1 MSEIHS
7 ATVKV
12 KNRLGLHARPA
23 MSVVDAA
30 SSFASDIFLVKD
42 GQKVD
47 AKSIMHLMM
56 LAAGQGTEMRVEAC
70 GADAPGAVAAVVA
83 LFEDG
88 FGEN

>member
-1 MSEIHS
+1 MSATHS
-7 ATVKV
+7 ATVRV

-30 SSFASDIFLVKD
+30 SGFASDIFLVKD

-56 LAAGQGTEMRVEAC
+56 LAAGQGTEMRIEAV
-70 GADAPGAVAAVVA
+70 GADATAAVAAIGA
-83 LFEDG
+83 LFESG

>member
-1 MSEIHS
+1 MDPIS
-7 ATVKV
+7 APVRV

-30 SSFASDIFLVKD
+30 SGFASDIFLVKD

-56 LAAGQGTEMRVEAC
+56 LAAAQGTEMRVEAV
-70 GADAPGAVAAVVA
+70 GADAPAAVAALSA
-83 LFEDG
+83 LFEAG

>member
-1 MSEIHS
+1 MSAHF
-7 ATVKV
+7 ATVRV

-30 SSFASDIFLVKD
+30 SGFASDVFLVKD

-56 LAAGQGTEMRVEAC
+56 LAATEGTEMQVEAV
-70 GADAPGAVAAVVA
+70 GADASKAVAAVVA
-83 LFEDG
+83 LFESG
-88 FGEN
+88 FGES

>member
-1 MSEIHS
+1 MSTHS
-7 ATVKV
+7 ATVRV

-23 MSVVDAA
+23 MTVVDAA
-30 SSFASDIFLVKD
+30 SNFASDVFLVKD

-56 LAAGQGTEMRVEAC
+56 LAATQGTEMRVEAV
-70 GADAPGAVAAVVA
+70 GADATNAVAAVVA